1 MADAIKL
8 PNGDVFQLTVPYTA
22 REANGVT
29 ALVVI
34 SCFSLVAVV
43 GLLGAIVLS
52 AFNTR
57 NWKDQNLF
65 LRTHVAAYFISLLL
79 CDFFQAVGSILGAT
93 WIRQMGVHYGSTC
106 VAQGVLKHMSD
117 VGSAVWTLVIATN
130 TFCLLF
136 LEIKLRH
143 FVLWS
148 TLIAGWFGIGAI
160 VIAGPASLNTV
171 KRGPFHAISG
181 YWCWISPEYPAE
193 RITLDYMFMFTSAVL
208 SFVIY
213 TLIYLRLR
221 GNLIVNGWHLRFRKL
236 ARDSGGDWRGRVADS
251 HTMRISKQM
260 LLKSSITPVAY
271 TILILPIAIS
281 RFSVWA
287 GAKVPFEVTIFS
299 GSVFLLSG
307 IVNVILF
314 STTRRILPPQSLS
327 VGKWRISQ
335 PRPLTPPP
343 VQAGVDPYYRDSDA
357 RSESTKVSSVDE
369 KKLPETPTSVS
380 RHPDSS
386 SDSGGSVYSPDAD
399 PPVPP
404 LKVVKVK
411 DTTRTAPPEV
421 QIPEANRASIGLES
435 IYNRYGSPQ
444 RSGEASGSWSSPRSA
459 ASDYGE
465 PSNQYGSSSRR
476 ASQASQWTL
485 DYGDPYGG
493 MIPEDHPR

>member
-65 LRTHVAAYFISLLL
+65 VRTHVAAYFISLLL

-106 VAQGVLKHMSD
+106 VAQGVLKHLSD

-136 LEIKLRH
+136 LEIRLRH

-171 KRGPFHAISG
+171 KKGPF
-181 YWCWISPEYPAE
+181 
-193 RITLDYMFMFTSAVL
+193 L
-208 SFVIY
+208 
-213 TLIYLRLR
+213 
-221 GNLIVNGWHLRFRKL
+221 
-236 ARDSGGDWRGRVADS
+236 
-251 HTMRISKQM
+251 
-260 LLKSSITPVAY
+260 
-271 TILILPIAIS
+271 
-281 RFSVWA
+281 
-287 GAKVPFEVTIFS
+287 
-299 GSVFLLSG
+299 
-307 IVNVILF
+307 
-314 STTRRILPPQSLS
+314 
-327 VGKWRISQ
+327 GKWRISQ
-335 PRPLTPPP
+335 PRPLTPPV
-343 VQAGVDPYYRDSDA
+343 VQAGVDPYYQESDA

-369 KKLPETPTSVS
+369 KKLPETPTSAS

-386 SDSGGSVYSPDAD
+386 CDSGGSVYSLDAD

-404 LKVVKVK
+404 LKVVKAK

-444 RSGEASGSWSSPRSA
+444 RSGEASGSWSSPHSA

-493 MIPEDHPR
+493 IIPEDHTR

>member
-57 NWKDQNLF
+57 SWKDQNLF
-65 LRTHVAAYFISLLL
+65 VRTHVAAYFISLLL

-106 VAQGVLKHMSD
+106 VAQGVLKHLSD

-171 KRGPFHAISG
+171 KKGPFHAISG

-260 LLKSSITPVAY
+260 LL
-271 TILILPIAIS
+271 
-281 RFSVWA
+281 VWA
-287 GAKVPFEVTIFS
+287 GVKVPFEVTIFS

-343 VQAGVDPYYRDSDA
+343 VQAGVDPYYQESDA

-386 SDSGGSVYSPDAD
+386 CDSGGSVYSLDAD

-404 LKVVKVK
+404 LKVVKAK

-444 RSGEASGSWSSPRSA
+444 RSGEASGSWSSPHSA

-493 MIPEDHPR
+493 IIPEDHPR